1 MVTDIE
7 KTIDECKKELNKYF
21 YNHPFI
27 IWKEEDLQSYLF
39 HLLLKKEHSLF
50 TRTHR
55 EYPIV
60 IQRKPRDWKGML
72 DIAIVEKPEGDFN
85 LKNVK
90 IDYAIE
96 LKFMRDYRTGKSP
109 KSLKSFENQC
119 IRDKDKLLS
128 DDALNFHDKTKKYF
142 WAFRYV
148 DKPQKQEVD
157 KLMNGIEWG
166 NVIWQY
172 TESSPIS

>member
-1 MVTDIE
+1 MKDIE

-39 HLLLKKEHSLF
+39 HLLLKKKPSLF

-60 IQRKPRDWKGML
+60 IQKQPRDWRGML
-72 DIAIVEKPEGDFN
+72 DIAIVEEFEQDFN
-85 LKNVK
+85 LKDVK
-90 IDYAIE
+90 IVFAIE

-109 KSLKSFENQC
+109 KGLKGFEKEC
-119 IRDKDKLLS
+119 S
-128 DDALNFHDKTKKYF
+128 DRGDL
-142 WAFRYV
+142 
-148 DKPQKQEVD
+148 
-157 KLMNGIEWG
+157 
-166 NVIWQY
+166 
-172 TESSPIS
+172 